1 MWRRTERQCCGRR
14 RGRRPRGRAERRGA
28 APYAALR
35 LERGARVAPP
45 TSGRLGAQRAAAP
58 RVPRSRGLRAARH
71 CAPLAAL
78 DARARD
84 AAGAGPARVQP
95 RAFASLL
102 LPLCSRILALPII
115 ARADGCTLPE
125 HSFPHPPASSALSRR
140 AVRSPP
146 APAAPPHTVRT
157 DRRNATP
164 SQLYGDTAAEQQ
176 VSLQCWLNLAD
187 LDEGRFGEVDRA
199 EMMFAS
205 RAAGRAASSA
215 ASRDARV
222 LARLQ

>member
-1 MWRRTERQCCGRR
+1 
-14 RGRRPRGRAERRGA
+14 
-28 APYAALR
+28 
-35 LERGARVAPP
+35 
-45 TSGRLGAQRAAAP
+45 
-58 RVPRSRGLRAARH
+58 
-71 CAPLAAL
+71 
-78 DARARD
+78 
-84 AAGAGPARVQP
+84 
-95 RAFASLL
+95 
-102 LPLCSRILALPII
+102 
-115 ARADGCTLPE
+115 
-125 HSFPHPPASSALSRR
+125 
-140 AVRSPP
+140 
-146 APAAPPHTVRT
+146 VRT

-164 SQLYGDTAAEQQ
+164 SQLYGDTAAEQQAQQ